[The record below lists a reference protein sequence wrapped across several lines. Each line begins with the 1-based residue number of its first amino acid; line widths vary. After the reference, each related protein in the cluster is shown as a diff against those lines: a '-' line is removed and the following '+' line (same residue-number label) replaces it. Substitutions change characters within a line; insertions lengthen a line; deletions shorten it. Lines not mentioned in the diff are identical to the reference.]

1 MKYSVISTVNGNFK
15 IESEWNNNL
24 SGAKKNFWNK
34 CIAYEDA
41 QDVQTATIS
50 IIDENQ
56 DVVEGKKEVIT
67 HPVAAE

>member
-15 IESEWNNNL
+15 IESEWDDNL
-24 SGAKKNFWNK
+24 SGAKKNYWSK

-56 DVVEGKKEVIT
+56 DVVDGKKEVIT